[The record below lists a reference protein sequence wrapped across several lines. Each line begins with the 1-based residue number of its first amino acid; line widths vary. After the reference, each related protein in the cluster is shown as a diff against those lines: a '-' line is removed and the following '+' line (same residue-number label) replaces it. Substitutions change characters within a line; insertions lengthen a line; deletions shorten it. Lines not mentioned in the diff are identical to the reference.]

1 MMILNP
7 LIDMVNG
14 LIGVVNSVLEF
25 MFGGIVK
32 NINDVIP
39 LLNGGITNLENTI
52 NSIFDLFS
60 DEEEGDIE
68 GEKDDFKIPRIP
80 QEVPQFE
87 PIEKFKPK
95 MEEKKEEPTE
105 LRVWLVVDPSP
116 TRDQHSMLLKRLVDI
131 LRVDR
136 SL

>member
-80 QEVPQFE
+80 QQEVPQFE

-105 LRVWLVVDPSP
+105 SRVWHWWW
-116 TRDQHSMLLKRLVDI
+116 TRHQRGTNTQCYSRGWWI
-131 LRVDR
+131 F
-136 SL
+136 